1 MLPDDVFRGDKV
13 KGKREARISFGVR
26 GMTCAGCV
34 RTVEKAIESIPGVVS
49 VKVNLTTESAE
60 VNAIQQ
66 EGINIAKEIA
76 KKVEEKGYK
85 VVPNEVVFLC
95 DLSYTIPPEEIE
107 KTLKN
112 SDGVLD
118 AHVSRGTGEIKVEYL
133 SPLTTPEKLKKSI
146 ESLGIPVEEVDVRD
160 IYLAEK
166 EKKIFEKEVRDLRIR
181 FFVALPF
188 TLFFILDML
197 LGFFGFLESSPGIL
211 RHSGIL
217 KFLLATPPVVV
228 GLQKFAKG
236 FFKKIRTFSFDM
248 NFLVSMGISI
258 AYISSAVEVF
268 FPSFFPSEFSF
279 FDGAVFISTFM
290 LLGRMIEAK
299 VRKNTVYAIRKLL
312 ELQPEKT
319 KVLVGGQEQIKNS
332 DEVSPGDEVILA
344 KGDRVSHDGV
354 VASGK
359 VLVDE
364 SHITGELNPVEKK
377 KGDKVFAGS
386 LVIEGGGTMKVEV
399 PYDKTTLRKMIDILK
414 ESQLKKTGVERL
426 ADKVS
431 GVFVPIVIFIAFL
444 FFAVWLLVQGDFVFA
459 LERMISVLV
468 VACPCALGLATPTAI
483 ATAVGRASESGIWI
497 KNASAIENIPK
508 TKIAMFD
515 KTGTITQGRP
525 TVKKIVS
532 FDCDE
537 KEVLFFAGSVELTSN
552 HPISKAI
559 VEEAKKRGIQ
569 LEKPSFA
576 FSIEGKGVVGKIR
589 GKEVAVGNEKLM
601 REVKVVQEID
611 VMHSEDAKQKVKSI
625 SSQSEEGNRT
635 DAKYEGTPVFVS
647 VEKKLKGVIFVED
660 EVREEAVF
668 CIRELKKKGV
678 KVFIITGDKKG
689 SAEKVRKTVGADGVF
704 AELLP
709 DEKVEVIK
717 KVKRET
723 TDGKVMMVGDG
734 INDAPSLETA
744 DIGVAVGSSS
754 EITKIV
760 SDIVV
765 KDIRS
770 IPYILKLGEKTFS
783 VIKQN
788 LFWAFAYNIAL
799 IPLAGGMFYPL
810 FGIYLRPV
818 FSAIAM
824 SSSSIIVTLNS
835 LRLKKMKID

>member
-1 MLPDDVFRGDKV
+1 MLHTQTSHNEEG
-13 KGKREARISFGVR
+13 KGQKRTKISFGVR

-34 RTVEKAIESIPGVVS
+34 RAVEKAIESVPGVVS
-49 VKVNLTTESAE
+49 VRVNLTTESAE
-60 VNAIQQ
+60 VNAVPQK
-66 EGINIAKEIA
+66 GVNIAQEIA

-107 KTLKN
+107 NVLKN
-112 SDGVLD
+112 SEGVLD
-118 AHVSRGTGEIKVEYL
+118 AHVSRSTGEIKVEYL
-133 SPLTTPEKLKKSI
+133 SPLTTPEKLKKMV
-146 ESLGIPVEEVDVRD
+146 ESLGISVEEVDVKD
-160 IYLAEK
+160 VYLAEK
-166 EKKIFEKEVRDLRIR
+166 KGKIFEREAHDLKIR
-181 FFVALPF
+181 FLISLPF
-188 TLFFILDML
+188 ALFFLIDML
-197 LGFFGFLESSPGIL
+197 SGFLGFTFVSLS
-211 RHSGIL
+211 HSGIL
-217 KFLLATPPVVV
+217 KFFLATPPVVV

-236 FFKKIRTFSFDM
+236 FFKKIKTFSFDM
-248 NFLVSMGISI
+248 NFLVSMGITV
-258 AYISSAVEVF
+258 AYISSTVEVF
-268 FPSFFPSEFSF
+268 FPSFFPSQFSF

-290 LLGRMIEAK
+290 LLGRMIEAR
-299 VRKNTVYAIRKLL
+299 VRKNTIYAIRKLL

-319 KVLVGGQEQIKNS
+319 KVIVDGQEQVKNS
-332 DEVSPGDEVILA
+332 DEVSPGDEVVLA
-344 KGDRVSHDGV
+344 KGERISHDGV

-364 SHITGELNPVEKK
+364 SHITGELTPVEKG

-386 LVIEGGGTMKVEV
+386 LVVEGGGTIKVEV

-431 GVFVPIVIFIAFL
+431 GVFVPVVIFIALL
-444 FFAVWLLVQGDFVFA
+444 FFVVWLLQGDFVFA

-483 ATAVGRASESGIWI
+483 ATAVGRASENGIWI

-508 TKIAMFD
+508 TKVAMFD
-515 KTGTITQGRP
+515 KTGTITQGKP
-525 TVKKIVS
+525 MVKKIVS
-532 FDCDE
+532 FDSDE
-537 KEVLFFAGSVELTSN
+537 REILFFAGSIELVSN

-569 LEKPSFA
+569 LEKPSLF
-576 FSIEGKGVVGKIR
+576 FSIEGKGVVGKVR

-601 REVKVVQEID
+601 QEVKVIQGKVISPETKTHKHIPEITE
-611 VMHSEDAKQKVKSI
+611 EDST
-625 SSQSEEGNRT
+625 STEYGE
-635 DAKYEGTPVFVS
+635 TPVFIS
-647 VEKKLKGVIFVED
+647 VEKKLKGILILED
-660 EVREEAVF
+660 KVREEAAP
-668 CIRELKKKGV
+668 CIRELKRRGI
-678 KVFIITGDKKG
+678 KVFIITGDKRS
-689 SAEKVRKTVGADGVF
+689 SAEKVKRAVGADGVF

-717 KVKRET
+717 RIKR
-723 TDGKVMMVGDG
+723 DNPKGKVMMVGDG

-744 DIGVAVGSSS
+744 DIGIAVGDSS

-765 KDIRS
+765 KDLRN

-799 IPLAGGMFYPL
+799 IPLAGGLFYPL
-810 FGIYLRPV
+810 LGIYLKPV